1 MEVDD
6 MTDTKRLAAAE
17 RKKEIMNSAAKVIT
31 ERGLEK
37 ATMEDI
43 IAGTTLSKGGV
54 YHYYGSVNEIFK
66 DIMRFGIEYRN
77 NVIKEHLS
85 ECKEGEEMQFMA
97 RQLVD
102 KIVDDN
108 PYMPLYVE
116 FLIAKK
122 RNPELNA
129 MMLDLQ
135 AETMDS
141 FKGVFE
147 DDSKW
152 LFNPSVFQFVTD
164 YMNALI
170 LASNILEA
178 RENFKK
184 NRRYLEDM
192 MVYLFEQGKENSNG
206 SL

>member
-1 MEVDD
+1 
-6 MTDTKRLAAAE
+6 
-17 RKKEIMNSAAKVIT
+17 MNSAAKVIS

-85 ECKEGEEMQFMA
+85 ECKKGEEMQFMA

-102 KIVDDN
+102 KIIDDN

-116 FLIAKK
+116 FLIAWK
-122 RNPELNA
+122 RNPELKT

-135 AETMDS
+135 TETMES

-147 DDSKW
+147 NDSEW
-152 LFNPSVFQFVTD
+152 LFNPSVFQFITD
-164 YMNALI
+164 YINALI
-170 LASNILEA
+170 LASNVLDA

>member
-1 MEVDD
+1 
-6 MTDTKRLAAAE
+6 MTETKRLTAAE

-141 FKGVFE
+141 FKGVFDNE
-147 DDSKW
+147 SEW
-152 LFNPSVFQFVTD
+152 LFNPSVFQFITD
-164 YMNALI
+164 YINALI
-170 LASNILEA
+170 LASNVLDA

-192 MVYLFEQGKENSNG
+192 MVYLFEKGKENSNG

>member
-1 MEVDD
+1 
-6 MTDTKRLAAAE
+6 MTDTKRLTAAE

-102 KIVDDN
+102 KIIDDN

>member
-1 MEVDD
+1 

-102 KIVDDN
+102 KIIDDN

-152 LFNPSVFQFVTD
+152 LFNPSVFQFITD
-164 YMNALI
+164 YINALI
-170 LASNILEA
+170 LASNVLDA

>member
-1 MEVDD
+1 
-6 MTDTKRLAAAE
+6 MTDTKRLTAAE

-141 FKGVFE
+141 FKGVFDNE
-147 DDSKW
+147 SEW
-152 LFNPSVFQFVTD
+152 LFNPSVFQFITD
-164 YMNALI
+164 YINALI
-170 LASNILEA
+170 LASNVLDA

-192 MVYLFEQGKENSNG
+192 MVYLFEKGKENGNG

>member
-1 MEVDD
+1 

-102 KIVDDN
+102 KIIDDN

-152 LFNPSVFQFVTD
+152 LFNPSVFQFITD
-164 YMNALI
+164 YINALI
-170 LASNILEA
+170 LASNVLDA

-192 MVYLFEQGKENSNG
+192 MVYLFEKGKENSNG

>member
-1 MEVDD
+1 

-102 KIVDDN
+102 KIIDDN